1 MGQSGSKAARNL
13 RLPRTAPKQPPS
25 GKITTREQ
33 MLQEET
39 AEESAKLHD
48 NLKYFLNPK
57 ELKTPITP
65 LDPRENANVQALRN
79 REPDDDMGLGRANSK
94 DIAAMI
100 RQLRQVEARQRGQ
113 VAAKYGMDAETA
125 QLLERFLDPVV

>member
-1 MGQSGSKAARNL
+1 MGQSGSKATRNL
-13 RLPRTAPKQPPS
+13 RLPRSAPRQPPS

-33 MLQEET
+33 MLQEEP

-65 LDPRENANVQALRN
+65 LNPSENANVRALRN
-79 REPDDDMGLGRANSK
+79 RRPDDDVGLGRANSS

-100 RQLRQVEARQRGQ
+100 RQLRQTDERQQSQ

-125 QLLERFLDPVV
+125 RLLDKFLDPR